1 MPVSCC
7 KFWIYWVDVNTKF
20 TTWHMTRWFI
30 PYPFVITFIATD
42 LWRSGLVPEY
52 MPNWSTSL
60 SVDFFLSLWG
70 IVSSDLFVLVTLYFQ
85 LYDIARQYTNICSVW
100 FPFVP
105 FIFHLRCTAYSFLL
119 VQNTLH
125 LITGSGVQLIYMQQR
140 RLKM

>member
-1 MPVSCC
+1 MDLLGGC
-7 KFWIYWVDVNTKF
+7 KHNIYN
-20 TTWHMTRWFI
+20 RWFI
-30 PYPFVITFIATD
+30 LHPFVRPFIETD

-60 SVDFFLSLWG
+60 SVVFFLSLWG
-70 IVSSDLFVLVTLYFQ
+70 IVSSNLFVLVTLYFQ
-85 LYDIARQYTNICSVW
+85 QLSKVVMIYHQYTIIVSVW